1 MRYLHCSQD
10 WIQKA
15 FWQVV
20 HVWFAKRR
28 FAKKNSMR
36 NSLNLSYQI
45 PNKQEECNHCIMS
58 QLAPCWGLSYDKD
71 IFPHYIPYTML
82 IHCFMKNVR
91 IFFLYF
97 PVHPRFTISEL
108 IESDNK
114 TNGKT
119 SQKPLQSHCIFYN
132 KYRKLGLYWRFYHV
146 PTRNY
151 IPIYIQNN
159 NLFLNIFQERLAPDY
174 LA

>member
-1 MRYLHCSQD
+1 MIKIFFPYIYLTQC
-10 WIQKA
+10 
-15 FWQVV
+15 
-20 HVWFAKRR
+20 WFIVLWK
-28 FAKKNSMR
+28 
-36 NSLNLSYQI
+36 
-45 PNKQEECNHCIMS
+45 
-58 QLAPCWGLSYDKD
+58 
-71 IFPHYIPYTML
+71 ML
-82 IHCFMKNVR
+82 G

-132 KYRKLGLYWRFYHV
+132 KYRKLGLSWRFYHV

-151 IPIYIQNN
+151 IPIYIQND
-159 NLFLNIFQERLAPDY
+159 NLFLKYIPGAFDFRAFGIAHVTCMSSVSKCMQFWIL
-174 LA
+174 

>member
-71 IFPHYIPYTML
+71 IFPLYIPYTML

-91 IFFLYF
+91 NFFLYF

-114 TNGKT
+114 TNGNPK
-119 SQKPLQSHCIFYN
+119 SHYKVIVFS
-132 KYRKLGLYWRFYHV
+132 
-146 PTRNY
+146 T
-151 IPIYIQNN
+151 I
-159 NLFLNIFQERLAPDY
+159 NIEN
-174 LA
+174 

>member
-45 PNKQEECNHCIMS
+45 PYKQEECNHCIMS

-71 IFPHYIPYTML
+71 IFPLYIPYTML

-91 IFFLYF
+91 NFFLYF

-114 TNGKT
+114 TNGNPK
-119 SQKPLQSHCIFYN
+119 SHYKVIVFS
-132 KYRKLGLYWRFYHV
+132 
-146 PTRNY
+146 T
-151 IPIYIQNN
+151 I
-159 NLFLNIFQERLAPDY
+159 NIEN
-174 LA
+174 

>member
-71 IFPHYIPYTML
+71 IFPLYIPYTML

-114 TNGKT
+114 TNGNPK
-119 SQKPLQSHCIFYN
+119 SHYKVIVFS
-132 KYRKLGLYWRFYHV
+132 
-146 PTRNY
+146 T
-151 IPIYIQNN
+151 I
-159 NLFLNIFQERLAPDY
+159 NIEN
-174 LA
+174 

>member
-71 IFPHYIPYTML
+71 IFPLYIPYTML

-91 IFFLYF
+91 NFFLYF

-114 TNGKT
+114 TNGKDIPKANT
-119 SQKPLQSHCIFYN
+119 KSLYFLQ
-132 KYRKLGLYWRFYHV
+132 
-146 PTRNY
+146 
-151 IPIYIQNN
+151 
-159 NLFLNIFQERLAPDY
+159 
-174 LA
+174 